1 MDEYQ
6 GVIKKG
12 KSRGKGLGFPTA
24 NISLS
29 KDISEG
35 IYLSY
40 IKVRGKDYPSLT
52 FIGAAKTFN
61 ATEVFSET
69 YILDF
74 DQDIYGLQVNVRLI
88 KKIRDNKKFAS
99 SEDLIEQIRKDE
111 SAARSYFNLLEE
123 AP

>member
-6 GVIKKG
+6 GVVKRG
-12 KSRGKGLGFPTA
+12 KSRGKVLGFPTA

-40 IKVRGKDYPSLT
+40 IKVGGNDYPSLT